1 MISLKESD
9 VLPAGEKIRMTH
21 IMIRKKL
28 MKAVIQA
35 DARSPRIRKYFFI
48 TSLKIRLR
56 EFLIEAKIPFAH

>member
-28 MKAVIQA
+28 MKAVIQV
-35 DARSPRIRKYFFI
+35 DARPPRIRKYF
-48 TSLKIRLR
+48 LL
-56 EFLIEAKIPFAH
+56 LH